1 LAKSKTQ
8 LSVVLSNLI
17 ANLIIR
23 HSHLSTMLI
32 INHLNFGFYQKNI
45 LNDINVSFEKGK
57 IHGVLGLNGAGKTT
71 FFRTLFGFYK
81 PKNGTMTF
89 DDKPLSRDYMSFL
102 ETENHFYPYI
112 KGLEY
117 VQLVTEMK
125 VSNDKIHAWNEL
137 LELPLD
143 DLIDTYS
150 TGMKKKIAFLAIIL
164 QNRPILI
171 LDEPFNGIDLETSE
185 RLFLIIK
192 KLRDNGKTIILSSHI
207 LSSLMNLCDKILHL
221 KEGNIVQT
229 FERPEFNQLQNS
241 ITNHIESL
249 MENQFSQLEL

>member
-1 LAKSKTQ
+1 
-8 LSVVLSNLI
+8 
-17 ANLIIR
+17 
-23 HSHLSTMLI
+23 MLT
-32 INHLNFGFYQKNI
+32 INQLNFGFHQKNI
-45 LNDINVSFEKGK
+45 LNDVTISFEKGK
-57 IHGVLGLNGAGKTT
+57 IHGILGLNGAGKTT

-81 PKNGTMTF
+81 PKSGAMLF
-89 DDKPLSRDYMSFL
+89 DENSLSRSSMSFL
-102 ETENHFYPYI
+102 ETENFFYPYI

-117 VQLVTEMK
+117 LQLVTEMK
-125 VSNDKIHAWNEL
+125 VETDKIHAWNEL

-150 TGMKKKIAFLAIIL
+150 TGMKKKIAFLGILL

-192 KLRDNGKTIILSSHI
+192 KLRDNGKIIILSSHI
-207 LSSLMNLCDKILHL
+207 LSSLMNLCDKISHL
-221 KEGNIVQT
+221 KEGRIVQN
-229 FERPEFNQLQNS
+229 FERDEFNLLQNS

-249 MENQFSQLEL
+249 METQFSQLEL